1 MKNWMSCNLCP
12 AIAISALIGHLVFV
26 AAGSA
31 GASEASGDLTVD
43 CEKIYQR
50 PLHGKTF
57 YEENP
62 TYKDP
67 RDDTGDWVFSTPVE
81 HGLDPV
87 ALREAAEELGKTKR
101 ALSALVI
108 KDGAIVL
115 EEYFNGSSR
124 NDANNIH
131 SASKSMMSML
141 IGIAIDKGYVKGV
154 DQKLSEI
161 LPEYFSPEDSKW
173 KKKLTVRHLLT
184 MSSGMKWRDDPLAG
198 TEYDI
203 EKTDHW
209 VREIL
214 SLPMVRA
221 PGKEYFYN
229 TGLTHLMSAIIS
241 ETTGQSTCEFAH
253 ENLFYPLGIT
263 VEHWGRDPQGYYSG
277 GYNVYMTPRE
287 MAKFGLLA
295 LQGGRI
301 PGGQLVSGS
310 WIRESVKT
318 HYRPYD
324 DYGYGYNWW
333 IMRAGGHVIPFAWG
347 WGGQMIYIIPKMRS
361 VVVITRGTSEA
372 AWVGKEPATHDF
384 IRKYVSAGK

>member
-1 MKNWMSCNLCP
+1 MEDWVTIWGLRLVAITMMMGQLLFVP
-12 AIAISALIGHLVFV
+12 AGQ
-26 AAGSA
+26 A
-31 GASEASGDLTVD
+31 GASEAKATLHVD

-67 RDDTGDWVFSTPVE
+67 RDDTGDWMFSTPAE
-81 HGLDPV
+81 HGLDPM
-87 ALREAAEELGKTKR
+87 ALRAAAEELGKTKR

-131 SASKSMMSML
+131 SASKSMM
-141 IGIAIDKGYVKGV
+141 AILMGLAINKGYVKSV
-154 DQKLSEI
+154 DQKLSEL
-161 LPEYFSPEDSKW
+161 LPDYFSPSDSGW

-184 MSSGMKWRDDPLAG
+184 MSSGMKWTEDETESEIQMKADWVKAIFDQPIVLPPG
-198 TEYDI
+198 TEY
-203 EKTDHW
+203 H
-209 VREIL
+209 
-214 SLPMVRA
+214 
-221 PGKEYFYN
+221 YN

-241 ETTGQSTCEFAH
+241 EATGRSTCEFAH

-277 GYNVYMTPRE
+277 GYNLYMTPRE
-287 MAKFGLLA
+287 MAKFGLLM

-301 PGGQLVSGS
+301 PSGQLVPGD
-310 WIRESVKT
+310 WVRESVQT
-318 HYRPYD
+318 YYRPHD

-333 IMRAGGHVIPFAWG
+333 IMRVGDQVIPFAWG
-347 WGGQMIYIIPKMRS
+347 WGGQMIYVIPKMRS
-361 VVVITRGTSEA
+361 VVVITRDTSDA
-372 AWVGKEPATHDF
+372 DLVGEEPATHDF
-384 IRKYVSAGK
+384 IKKYILTGK